1 MNKKTKFLMVF
12 LVFLLCVSFTSCS
25 QKIILSDSEGNLLKY
40 KEDEVL
46 NDENRE
52 NFYILNTD
60 ATFTPLMSDVLDFE
74 GIAEQSSPTRFIT
87 WSNRLLDDKH
97 TKDELIPV
105 VTKNDDIVCVYK
117 NTKDM
122 PVNLVLEKYKD
133 YGYTIGSH
141 IGVSEDGESA
151 EIYSDCYDN
160 TDLNDNLEVMEDEK
174 NIIESI
180 NENKVPIS
188 NIDPNMD
195 FLLGLEKEK
204 KYKLTYFVGTKYK
217 ETETIADL
225 HVMQS
230 EKIIKLNNPY
240 TKTKYGFF
248 KINLPENLE
257 SGFYFLEDSGLFYYK
272 AK

>member
-1 MNKKTKFLMVF
+1 MKKISKFLMISIALLMCVF
-12 LVFLLCVSFTSCS
+12 LGSCS
-25 QKIILSDSEGNLLKY
+25 NKIILSDSEGNLMKY
-40 KEDEVL
+40 EKEEVL
-46 NDENRE
+46 ESEEKD
-52 NFYILNTD
+52 NFYILNND
-60 ATFTPLMSDVLDFE
+60 ETFTPLMRDVNDFE
-74 GIAEQSSPTRFIT
+74 GIAEQSSLTRFIT
-87 WSNRLLDDKH
+87 WSNRMLDEKH

-105 VTKNDDIVCVYK
+105 VTSEDDLVCIFS
-117 NTKDM
+117 NTQDM
-122 PVNLVLEKYKD
+122 PTNLVLEKYKD

-141 IGVSEDGESA
+141 VGLSDDGESA
-151 EIYSDCYDN
+151 EIYSDCYEN
-160 TDLNDNLEVMEDEK
+160 TDLKENLEVMEDEK

-180 NENKVPIS
+180 NGSKVPIS

-204 KYKLTYFVGTKYK
+204 KYRMTYFVGTKYR

-230 EKIIKLNNPY
+230 EQIIKLNNPY

-248 KINLPENLE
+248 KINLPDNLE
-257 SGFYFLEDSGLFYYK
+257 SGCYFLGDAGLFLYK